1 MTVTTPH
8 DRPMPLPPLRPEPG
22 RLLLDAAERGARR
35 LGLPSGLP
43 ATAWRRRHAVTL
55 ATGSAVLPALVL
67 LGSAAGRTLPAV
79 LVALGGP
86 AALLL
91 AASLPALSTRLRSAL
106 TTAALVAG
114 CCTAVCLSPATTEA
128 HFAFFLTAL
137 LPGHY
142 RDWAVYPV
150 AVAVAL
156 LWPDLAGSPQAAGH
170 VASVPGTAVLH
181 AAFVVAGAAV
191 VLVGG
196 ALADASTRS
205 PAETA

>member
-8 DRPMPLPPLRPEPG
+8 DRPLPLPPLRPEP
-22 RLLLDAAERGARR
+22 RLLVDAAVRGAHR

-43 ATAWRRRHAVTL
+43 ATAWRRRHAVAL
-55 ATGSAVLPALVL
+55 AAGSAVLPVLALL
-67 LGSAAGRTLPAV
+67 AGAAGRPLPAV
-79 LVALGGP
+79 LVAVLGP

-91 AASLPALSTRLRSAL
+91 AGSLRVLPLRVRSAL
-106 TTAALVAG
+106 TAAALVAG

-128 HFAFFLTAL
+128 HFAFFLTAAL
-137 LPGHY
+137 LGHY

-156 LWPDLAGSPQAAGH
+156 LWPDLAGSGQAVGH
-170 VASVPGTAVLH
+170 LASVPGTAGLH
-181 AAFVVAGAAV
+181 AALVVAGAAV
-191 VLVGG
+191 VLVGW

-205 PAETA
+205 PAGTA